1 MKKNFLIALLG
12 VLVNVL
18 ALAQQGP
25 PQQLTHVSAAN
36 QQSLSSSLG
45 LHAFPAK
52 DQTPQQRQTDE
63 SACYGWAKQDSGF
76 DPIAAGSNAVASGY
90 SAPPADSGV
99 RSAAAGAAGGATTGA
114 IAGNAGKGAAIGQ
127 QQARYEDAWCRG
139 EPKLKLNSRLK
150 PNCRHRKP
158 SLRISRELLVP
169 AWKRRA
175 TRSNNLRHRRFL
187 VPATFVSLLFR
198 LAIGTLQF

>member
-25 PQQLTHVSAAN
+25 PQQLTDVSAAN

-99 RSAAAGAAGGATTGA
+99 RSAAAGAAGGAATGA
-114 IAGNAGKGAAIGQ
+114 IAGNAGKGAAIGATAGGIRGRMVQRRAQAEAQ
-127 QQARYEDAWCRG
+127 QQAQAKSQTQKTGLE
-139 EPKLKLNSRLK
+139 NF
-150 PNCRHRKP
+150 
-158 SLRISRELLVP
+158 
-169 AWKRRA
+169 KRA
-175 TRSNNLRHRRFL
+175 FS
-187 VPATFVSLLFR
+187 ACMEAKGYS
-198 LAIGTLQF
+198 IK